1 LHRKESER
9 STIDDRIREEYNRR
23 HNVGGRGWQ
32 TRERYKRGRDKVV
45 KVRDKMRDERKDK
58 SEFQYF

>member
-1 LHRKESER
+1 MS
-9 STIDDRIREEYNRR
+9 
-23 HNVGGRGWQ
+23 VVVAGGWR